1 MLSVDTA
8 TALAAAGIAWE
19 PRTGDRFTIRSPE
32 LFGVVFWVS
41 DLTIDVRHFADS
53 TLLAFNGTTEWA
65 LDSVEL
71 DKTLWLPR
79 EDQLRELIGSRLVA
93 LVRVGEGWRVEYVR
107 MSGGSVRS
115 VASPDPEEAYAGAL
129 LDIAE
134 L

>member
-1 MLSVDTA
+1 MLSVKTA
-8 TALAAAGIAWE
+8 SALAAAGIAWE
-19 PRTGDRFTIRSPE
+19 PRAGDRFTIRSPE
-32 LFGVVFWVS
+32 LLGELFWVS
-41 DLTIDVRHFADS
+41 DLTIDVQHFADD

-79 EDQLRELIGSRLVA
+79 EDQLRELVGSRLVA
-93 LVRVGEGWRVEYVR
+93 LVRLDDGWRVDYVR
-107 MSGGSVRS
+107 VLGGPVKSVT
-115 VASPDPEEAYAGAL
+115 SPDPEEAYAGAL